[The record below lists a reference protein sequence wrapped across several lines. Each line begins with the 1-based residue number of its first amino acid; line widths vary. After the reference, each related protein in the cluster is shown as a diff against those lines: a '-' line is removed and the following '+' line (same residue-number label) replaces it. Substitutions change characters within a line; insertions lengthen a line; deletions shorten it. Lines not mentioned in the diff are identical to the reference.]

1 MPVWTTES
9 WTRRTADCI
18 APVVKLADAV
28 VDAHAAAGDER
39 VLAAAGYAG
48 QLI

>member
-1 MPVWTTES
+1 MFA
-9 WTRRTADCI
+9 RAARHGDAH
-18 APVVKLADAV
+18 VVKLAAAV
-28 VDAHAAAGDER
+28 LEAHAATGDAR